1 MLIEIRCSAFKSKG
15 QTRPPI
21 AFSDGLNVVLGDSEA
36 SNSIG
41 KSTFLLVVDF
51 AFGGDSYVTKSLDV
65 QKQVGRHSIC
75 FAFRFD
81 DGIHRFSRDTVEYKK
96 VAVCNENYDK
106 VGEMSLPEFHNFLSS
121 KYHIDTCTLTFR
133 GAVSRFSR
141 IYQKENLNEKR
152 PLEAVSKEPQR
163 DSVQALLKLF
173 GKFDGLQASLDAAN
187 EASDRY
193 KAFLASEKYGFIPSL
208 PSKTELRKKEA
219 ERVALENR
227 QNQLTDPETLKGKT
241 PEELM
246 QIARVKSL
254 LQQLRAKRSRLQT
267 RIQQLSSDL
276 ATPHSDFQDS
286 FAEIQKFF
294 PGIDIRKV
302 SEIENFHIKLSSILH
317 KEIEESL
324 DSAKQELALVCADI
338 ESNESDLSSY
348 DVPTGMSRSLLSS
361 YAETSKQIEQIDKQV
376 ESFNKKA
383 SLRAERDAYAEQ
395 YRKLLKSDLLE
406 LQDNITQEMRRLND
420 FVYEGKKKAPIL
432 TLAENS
438 YTFHTPD
445 DTGTGTSYKGLI
457 VYDLSIL
464 NLTALPILIH
474 DSLLLKNIGDSPI
487 QRLLELYSQS
497 GKQIFIALDKS
508 NSYTETAAA
517 ILEKCAVLHLSK
529 DGEELFGR
537 SWSNLEP

>member
-1 MLIEIRCSAFKSKG
+1 MLIEIKCSEFRANG
-15 QTRPPI
+15 QTRP
-21 AFSDGLNVVLGDSEA
+21 AVRFTDGLNVVLGDSEA

-51 AFGGDSYVTKSLDV
+51 AFGGDSYVTKALDV
-65 QKQVGRHSIC
+65 QKQVGRHSIY

-81 DGIHRFSRDTVEYKK
+81 DGIYYFSRDTVEYKK
-96 VAVCNENYDK
+96 VAVCDDNYNK
-106 VGEMSLPEFHNFLSS
+106 VGEMSLSDFHNFLGD
-121 KYHIDTCTLTFR
+121 KYQIGTKTLTFR

-141 IYQKENLNEKR
+141 IYQKENLNEKM

-163 DSVQALLKLF
+163 ESVHALLKLF
-173 GKFDGLQASLDAAN
+173 GKFDGLQDSREAAK

-227 QNQLTDPETLKGKT
+227 QNQLTDPETLKGKSA
-241 PEELM
+241 EDLLR
-246 QIARVKSL
+246 IASVKSS

-276 ATPHSDFQDS
+276 AAPHSDFQDNFS
-286 FAEIQKFF
+286 EIQKFF

-302 SEIENFHIKLSSILH
+302 SEIEAFHIKLSSILRQ
-317 KEIEESL
+317 EIEEAL
-324 DSAKQELALVCADI
+324 ESANQEQASVCADI
-338 ESNESDLSSY
+338 ESKEKELSSY
-348 DVPTGMSRSLLSS
+348 DVPTGVSRSLLSS
-361 YAETSKQIEQIDKQV
+361 YAETAKQIEQIDKQV
-376 ESFNKKA
+376 ENFNTKV
-383 SLRAERDAYAEQ
+383 SLRGERDAYAEQ
-395 YRKLLKSDLLE
+395 YRNLLQNDLIE
-406 LQDNITQEMRRLND
+406 LQDSITQEMRRLND
-420 FVYEGKKKAPIL
+420 FVYAGKKKAPIL
-432 TLAENS
+432 TLAENT

-457 VYDLSIL
+457 VYDLSVL

-487 QRLLELYSQS
+487 QKLLELYSQS

-508 NSYTETAAA
+508 NSYTETATA
-517 ILEKCAVLHLSK
+517 ILEKSAILRLSK

-537 SWSNLEP
+537 SWSNIEP